1 MDFRQKV
8 KRASRTGQRVRLSGF
23 GLVELLIALALG
35 LVLVLGVVQVFLA
48 SKQSFV
54 VQRAAATLQE
64 DARYLLGRLSQ
75 ELRMLDA
82 YGCLD
87 LGRLPAS
94 IQSTIPAAL
103 QTPISYS
110 PGPAQS
116 HVTLITAVPHSDSFH
131 TPTTRRPGDYGARWL
146 IVSNCRDTDD
156 LRISS
161 SEDLAVRPGDIVI
174 PLRQVEYRLNAHA
187 LQVRSNGVGNYQTLL
202 EGVSNLSLSFGLAA
216 AAADRQVSG
225 AYVSEV
231 AAAEVQRIRSVK
243 LKLQL
248 SDLPANPEQGNVK
261 AQSFKQVVALRN
273 RID

>member
-1 MDFRQKV
+1 MPLSQGSA
-8 KRASRTGQRVRLSGF
+8 RASTGGEYLRSTGF

-35 LVLVLGVVQVFLA
+35 LVLVLGVVQVFIA
-48 SKQSFV
+48 SKQSFL
-54 VQRAAATLQE
+54 VQRTAATLQE
-64 DARYLLGRLSQ
+64 DARYLIGRLSQ

-87 LGRLPAS
+87 LARLPAS
-94 IQSTIPAAL
+94 IQSTIPAVL

-116 HVTLITAVPHSDSFH
+116 HFTLITAVPNSDSFH
-131 TPTTRRPGDYGARWL
+131 APTTRRPGDYGARWL
-146 IVSNCRDTDD
+146 IVSNCRDTED

-161 SEDLAVRPGDIVI
+161 SEDLAVRPGDMVI

-202 EGVSNLSLSFGLAA
+202 EGVSDLSLSFGLAA
-216 AAADRQVSG
+216 TATDRQVSG
-225 AYVSEV
+225 AYVGEV

-243 LKLQL
+243 VKLQL
-248 SDLPANPEQGNVK
+248 SDLPADPEQGTVK